1 MILSLSNNMKKKRA
15 CPFCKISNNKKRIFL
30 RENIDNNK
38 IDKFSFSSRKVPEF
52 MNFELLK
59 CKNCSLVYANKIPDF
74 TKIKRQYNE
83 AIYLSQQ
90 EALDASKT
98 YFEYLKK
105 NLKIKKRNNALEIGT
120 GNGVFLVFLK
130 KLGFSSAVGIEPSKE
145 AIFLA
150 SSKIKKK
157 IIHGMFE
164 EIKIKKNFF
173 DLICCF
179 MTMEHVY
186 DPNKTLLKS
195 YNSLKKGG
203 FIAIVTHDVENI
215 LHKILGKN
223 SPIIDIE
230 HLQLFSK
237 ESVKSALINSG
248 FVNIKIINI
257 KNSYHLSY
265 WISLLPISIKFKKIA
280 QALLKKYL
288 KILNIKLALNVGN
301 IMTIAEKK

>member
-1 MILSLSNNMKKKRA
+1 MLAISNNMKKERT
-15 CPFCKISNNKKRIFL
+15 CPFCKISNSKKKIFL
-30 RENIDNNK
+30 KENIDNSK
-38 IDKFSFSSRKVPEF
+38 IDKFSFSSRKIPEF

-59 CKNCSLVYANKIPDF
+59 CKNCSLIYANKIPNF
-74 TKIKRQYNE
+74 TKIKKLYNE
-83 AIYLSQQ
+83 TIYPFRQ
-90 EALDASKT
+90 EAFDASKT

-130 KLGFSSAVGIEPSKE
+130 KLGFSSAIGVEPSKE

-150 SSKIKKK
+150 SNKVKKK
-157 IIHGMFE
+157 IVHGMFE
-164 EIKIKKNFF
+164 EIKIRRNFF

-186 DPNKTLLKS
+186 DPNKTLFKS

-203 FIAIVTHDVENI
+203 FIALVTHDAENI

-237 ESVKSALINSG
+237 ESIKSALISSG

-265 WISLLPISIKFKKIA
+265 WISLLPISTKFKKIA